1 MQPVNKF
8 KLAFSALGLVAAL
21 SAGGYY
27 IADVQSADAEPATV
41 AAAPQAMP
49 VQVANVDTEK
59 VRLWKE
65 YSGRLTAIDRVDL
78 QPQVSGSIVKINFE
92 DGQYVEK
99 GDVLFVID
107 PRTYKS
113 AVEQGKAELEAARQN
128 LELAKKE
135 KLRAKELVGKG
146 NVSKRVYDERSNTE
160 AVAVSRVESARAQ
173 LEQAKIALDHAYVKA
188 PLSGRVSRI
197 EITEGNY
204 VSSGGNA
211 PVLTTIVATEKI
223 YADFE
228 IDEQTYLAQ
237 MHETRLSG
245 NAGAEIPVELAL
257 TDSITLKGKVHSFD
271 NQIDAQTG
279 TIRTRAI
286 FDNPQGALLPGMFA
300 KLRIGSPTEEEL
312 ILLPP
317 SAISTDQDRKF
328 VYTLSDDNKVEYRQ
342 VTLGAFQDGRRVV
355 TSGLTAEDRILTG
368 SIMKVRPGTLVA
380 PITEQANAS

>member
-1 MQPVNKF
+1 
-8 KLAFSALGLVAAL
+8 
-21 SAGGYY
+21 
-27 IADVQSADAEPATV
+27 
-41 AAAPQAMP
+41 
-49 VQVANVDTEK
+49 
-59 VRLWKE
+59 
-65 YSGRLTAIDRVDL
+65 
-78 QPQVSGSIVKINFE
+78 
-92 DGQYVEK
+92 
-99 GDVLFVID
+99 
-107 PRTYKS
+107 
-113 AVEQGKAELEAARQN
+113 
-128 LELAKKE
+128 
-135 KLRAKELVGKG
+135 
-146 NVSKRVYDERSNTE
+146 
-160 AVAVSRVESARAQ
+160 
-173 LEQAKIALDHAYVKA
+173 
-188 PLSGRVSRI
+188 
-197 EITEGNY
+197 
-204 VSSGGNA
+204 
-211 PVLTTIVATEKI
+211 LTTIVATEKI

-237 MHETRLSG
+237 MHDTRLSG
-245 NAGAEIPVELAL
+245 NESAEIPVELAL
-257 TDSITLKGKVHSFD
+257 TDSLILKGKVHSFD

-380 PITEQANAS
+380 PIIEQANAS